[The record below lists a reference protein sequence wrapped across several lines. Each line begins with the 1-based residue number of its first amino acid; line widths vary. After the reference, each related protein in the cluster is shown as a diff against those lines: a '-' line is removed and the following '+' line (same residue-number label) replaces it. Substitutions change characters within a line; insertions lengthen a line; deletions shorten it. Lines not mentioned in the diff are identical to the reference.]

1 LDKLGVTPDRSKLP
15 PGWRWADWIGAT
27 EAERYWQDE
36 LPEKIRQIF
45 RVRFEEITVVER
57 NGRRLHLSK
66 CYYKGPIG
74 RAKVVYPS
82 PGWRAMF
89 FRDGNERCV
98 SNFSNKGDN
107 DYNKDMKDAHQ
118 ARNEHFAKKAKRQ

>member
-1 LDKLGVTPDRSKLP
+1 
-15 PGWRWADWIGAT
+15 
-27 EAERYWQDE
+27 
-36 LPEKIRQIF
+36 
-45 RVRFEEITVVER
+45 
-57 NGRRLHLSK
+57 
-66 CYYKGPIG
+66 
-74 RAKVVYPS
+74 
-82 PGWRAMF
+82 MF